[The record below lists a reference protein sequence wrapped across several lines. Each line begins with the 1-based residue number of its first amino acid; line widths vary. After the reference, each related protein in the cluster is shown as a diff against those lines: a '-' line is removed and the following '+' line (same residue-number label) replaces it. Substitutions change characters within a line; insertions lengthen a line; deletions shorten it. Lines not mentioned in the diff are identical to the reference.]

1 MDSRRPI
8 DAGRRWGK
16 GYPRIL
22 NGLPDEY
29 PATEWIAGPRLL
41 LDKDLGQQHP
51 QAEQGGK
58 DGAGGDDFH
67 SSFRSSK
74 LMLASSMA
82 GKCCQQFA
90 KLLILCYI
98 LATSGPLPFPSTW
111 QTNPT
116 GMNRA
121 AGRIHPSRP
130 RLLLDKDLG
139 HQHPQA
145 EQTEESAGGDQ
156 GFHNWHPPD
165 D

>member
-1 MDSRRPI
+1 MDSRRLR

-22 NGLPDEY
+22 NGLGDEY

-98 LATSGPLPFPSTW
+98 LATSAAVCW
-111 QTNPT
+111 QTAVNPLCHSE
-116 GMNRA
+116 R
-121 AGRIHPSRP
+121 SR
-130 RLLLDKDLG
+130 G
-139 HQHPQA
+139 I
-145 EQTEESAGGDQ
+145 
-156 GFHNWHPPD
+156 
-165 D
+165 